1 MIWHTDKLRSL
12 TPHARLHA
20 HRLLLAH
27 PELIVTST
35 LRSPERNRAVGGVE
49 GSYHLK
55 GRAVDFAGSRVSL
68 RAAARTA
75 RSQRVTPAC
84 TGPEEVV
91 DEGDHLHVA
100 W

>member
-1 MIWHTDKLRSL
+1 MHNTEHLRGL

-20 HRLLLAH
+20 ERLLAVHYDLV
-27 PELIVTST
+27 VTSG
-35 LRSPERNRAVGGVE
+35 LRSPERNRAVGGVP
-49 GSYHLK
+49 GSLHLK
-55 GRAVDFAGSRVSL
+55 GRAIDVAGSWVSL

-75 RSQRVTPAC
+75 RAQRVTPAC

-91 DEGDHLHVA
+91 MESDHLHIA

>member
-1 MIWHTDKLRSL
+1 MHHTEYLRGL

-20 HRLLLAH
+20 ERLLASH
-27 PELIVTST
+27 PELVVTSGRRT
-35 LRSPERNRAVGGVE
+35 PQRNRAVGGVE
-49 GSYHLK
+49 GSFHLT
-55 GRAVDFAGSRVSL
+55 GRAVDLAGSRLSI

-75 RSQRVTPAC
+75 RTQRVTPAC

-91 DEGDHLHVA
+91 MESDHLHVA

>member
-1 MIWHTDKLRSL
+1 MHHTEHLKGL

-20 HRLLLAH
+20 QRLLAVHHDLV
-27 PELIVTST
+27 VTSGF
-35 LRSPERNRAVGGVE
+35 RSPERNRAVGGVP
-49 GSYHLK
+49 GSFHLQ
-55 GRAVDFAGSRVSL
+55 GRAIDVVGSGASL

-75 RSQRVTPAC
+75 RTQRVTPAC

-91 DEGDHLHVA
+91 MEFDHLHLA

>member
-1 MIWHTDKLRSL
+1 MHHTEHLRGL

-20 HRLLLAH
+20 QRLLAVH
-27 PELIVTST
+27 RDLIVTSGF
-35 LRSPERNRAVGGVE
+35 RSPERNRVVGGVP
-49 GSYHLK
+49 GSLHLE
-55 GRAVDFAGSRVSL
+55 GRAIDVTGSRVSM

-75 RSQRVTPAC
+75 RTQRVTPAC

-91 DEGDHLHVA
+91 MEGDHLHIA

>member
-1 MIWHTDKLRSL
+1 MHHTEKLRGL

-20 HRLLLAH
+20 RRLLAEH
-27 PELIVTST
+27 PELIITSAF
-35 LRSPERNRAVGGVE
+35 RSPERNRAVGGVE
-49 GSYHLK
+49 GSLHLE
-55 GRAVDFAGSRVSL
+55 GRAIDLAGSRVSL

-91 DEGDHLHVA
+91 MESDHLHVA